1 MLDTYLSVQI
11 AASMLASSG
20 YGIFAVLW
28 GMSITLMINHLKKST
43 FHFPQ
48 QVSYSSIL
56 WMALKRPMILGTTAL
71 FICSTGHWIVI
82 FIRVLQ
88 AFGYIPNVNWPA
100 MFLAD
105 LKETTM
111 VVYTAFLAL
120 TLLIGDCIVLYRLWC
135 IWNHN
140 RLVIIFPCLTTTGLL
155 ACICGTAYQ
164 FSQSHAGENILE
176 ISSGRWIL
184 SDAVLLFRT
193 NCDLLA
199 FIAWR
204 VSQVHKSVSHIKK
217 VFIIFIESAAL
228 ILFWALAF
236 IISYA
241 VNSTMFIFVVDIAPS
256 ISGIACCMINIRIG
270 LGYSQ
275 GSTTKASTLPL
286 HAPAPPGSFR
296 AAPVSPLEIAMD
308 TVQNNESNR
317 SVTSIKSGTR
327 AIED

>member
-1 MLDTYLSVQI
+1 
-11 AASMLASSG
+11 MLASSG

-28 GMSITLMINHLKKST
+28 GISITLMINHLKKST
-43 FHFPQ
+43 LHCPQ

-56 WMALKRPMILGTTAL
+56 WMALKRPMILGTTTL
-71 FICSTGHWIVI
+71 FICSTGHWIVV
-82 FIRVLQ
+82 FICLLQ
-88 AFGYIPNVNWPA
+88 AFGYIPNVNRPA

-111 VVYTAFLAL
+111 VVYTALLAL

-164 FSQSHAGENILE
+164 FSQSHTEDNVFE

-184 SDAVLLFRT
+184 SDAVLLFST
-193 NCDLLA
+193 NVYCFA

-204 VSQVHKSVSHIKK
+204 VSQVHKSVSHIRK
-217 VFIIFIESAAL
+217 VLIIFIESAAL
-228 ILFWALAF
+228 IVKNRFWTLAF

-241 VNSTMFIFVVDIAPS
+241 LNSIMFILVINIAPS
-256 ISGIACCMINIRIG
+256 IAGIACCMITIRIG
-270 LGYSQ
+270 LGYAQ
-275 GSTTKASTLPL
+275 ESTTKASTLPL
-286 HAPAPPGSFR
+286 HVTVPPGSFH
-296 AAPVSPLEIAMD
+296 AAPVSSPEIAMD
-308 TVQNNESNR
+308 RIQNNESDH
-317 SVTSIKSGTR
+317 SVTLASIKSGTR
-327 AIED
+327 VIED